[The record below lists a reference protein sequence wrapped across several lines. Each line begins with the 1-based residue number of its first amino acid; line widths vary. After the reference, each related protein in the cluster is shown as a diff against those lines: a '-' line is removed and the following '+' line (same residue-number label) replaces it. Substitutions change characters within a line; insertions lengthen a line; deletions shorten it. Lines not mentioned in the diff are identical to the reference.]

1 MAEDTGLAEQEL
13 TERLAALE
21 IKLVQNQ
28 SLRVKQRRLGI
39 CGVLVLLVLLLLFVG
54 RLTCWLNAYAKS
66 YDFDSL
72 RDQLMVECKDLVQP
86 ELNSFVNELRQDV
99 VPKFTEKVIA
109 EFKENLDEIEQKA
122 NDMGENLEKHAREQV
137 ADQLLGSMVSGMGE
151 STDQLSNIVP
161 HFAPDEFKKYTRT
174 MESVMLED
182 MTTFMTER
190 YARVKASL
198 DGLTST
204 LDGMVEDGAISNER
218 REELENDLIG
228 GILELIMYEVQP
240 GLGREPVVAAEEV
253 TDNE

>member
-1 MAEDTGLAEQEL
+1 MAEETGLAEQEL

-21 IKLVQNQ
+21 IKLAENQ
-28 SLRVKQRRLGI
+28 SLRVKQRRLGR
-39 CGVLVLLVLLLLFVG
+39 CGALVVLVLLLVFVG
-54 RLTCWLNAYAKS
+54 RLSCWLNSYAKS

-86 ELNSFVNELRQDV
+86 ELNSFVDELRQDV
-99 VPKFTEKVIA
+99 VPKFAAKVIT

-122 NDMGENLEKHAREQV
+122 NDMGKNLEKHAREQV
-137 ADQLLGSMVSGMGE
+137 ADQLLGSMISSMDVSA
-151 STDQLSNIVP
+151 DQLAEIVP
-161 HFAPDEFKKYTRT
+161 DFAPDELEKYSRT

-182 MTTFMTER
+182 MTTFVTER

-198 DGLTST
+198 DGLSST
-204 LDGMVEDGAISNER
+204 LDSMVEDGAISNER

-240 GLGREPVVAAEEV
+240 GLGREPVVAAEEA